1 MGLGKLLT
9 RNQRPAAGEHVRQAG
24 DLFQMIIDGSP
35 QNFPTT
41 LFRGGLSLP
50 GAWRAT
56 LKISDAIGSVPWQ
69 LWREDSEG
77 KPIEKLPRPIL
88 LQQPA
93 PPDERMTTFSSWGMD
108 LVWNGN
114 AIGVWAAWENGV
126 PTAVLPIPAE
136 QVGVRRVGWEAM
148 SGLPTGAIVYQ
159 IAGQEFAPWE
169 ILHVKGPCRPSDVR
183 GFGVLEAHLSGLT
196 GKYAGT
202 LDLAKDLQQQAQS
215 VSQHGVPTGYLKS
228 DNPDLDQDE
237 ADKIKA
243 KWLAGQADARTIA
256 VLNAT
261 TSFTPLAWNPDEMQ
275 LVEAR
280 KMSLLEQALVFGVQ
294 PSDLGVE
301 TSNRTYRNDNAEDV
315 KFVKWGLRGH
325 IARFQ
330 AALSAAFPPGQSV
343 IADLDD
349 YTLPAPLERA
359 QAAQIRIQSKQT
371 TQNEE
376 RALEGRPA
384 VDGGDEFQEPTQAPP
399 ADPAAVDPNQEGDPT
414 NGNQDQGQ

>member
-9 RNQRPAAGEHVRQAG
+9 RNVRPVSDAHVRQAG
-24 DLFQMIIDGSP
+24 EMFQMIIDGTP

-56 LKISDAIGSVPWQ
+56 LKISDAIGSVPWH
-69 LWREDSEG
+69 LWREDENG
-77 KPIEKLPRPIL
+77 KPIEKLPQPPL
-88 LQQPA
+88 LQKPA

-108 LVWNGN
+108 LVWHGN
-114 AIGVWAAWENGV
+114 AIGVWAAWEDGV
-126 PTAVLPIPAE
+126 PVAVLPIPAE
-136 QVGVRRVGWEAM
+136 QVGVRRIGWESM
-148 SGLPTGAIVYQ
+148 SGLPTGAIKYQ
-159 IAGQEFAPWE
+159 IAGMEFDPWQ

-228 DNPDLDQDE
+228 DNPDLVQTE
-237 ADKIKA
+237 ADDLKA
-243 KWLAGQADARTIA
+243 KWLAAQADGRTVA

-261 TSFTPLAWNPDEMQ
+261 TSFVPLAWNPDEMQ

-280 KMSLLEQALVFGVQ
+280 KMSLLEQALVFGMQ

-330 AALSAAFPPGQSV
+330 AALSAAYPPGQCV

-349 YTLPAPLERA
+349 YTLPDPLERA
-359 QAAQIRIQSKQT
+359 KAAQVRLTSRQT

-376 RALEGRPA
+376 RALEGRQP
-384 VDGGDEFQEPTQAPP
+384 VDGGDEFGQTPAP
-399 ADPAAVDPNQEGDPT
+399 ADPAPNPTEEGDPADGDP
-414 NGNQDQGQ
+414 NEDQ

>member
-1 MGLGKLLT
+1 MGVGKLLT
-9 RNQRPAAGEHVRQAG
+9 RNVRPASDTQVRQAG
-24 DLFQMIIDGSP
+24 EMFQMIIDGTP

-56 LKISDAIGSVPWQ
+56 LKISDAIGSVPWH
-69 LWREDSEG
+69 LWREDENG
-77 KPIEKLPRPIL
+77 KPIEKLPRPLL

-108 LVWNGN
+108 LVWHGN
-114 AIGVWAAWENGV
+114 AIGVWAAWENGI

-136 QVGVRRVGWEAM
+136 QVGVRRIGWEAM
-148 SGLPTGAIVYQ
+148 SGLPTGAIKYQ
-159 IAGQEFAPWE
+159 IAGMEFDPWQ
-169 ILHVKGPCRPSDVR
+169 IMHVKGPCRPSDVR

-228 DNPDLDQDE
+228 DNPDLNQTE
-237 ADKIKA
+237 ADDLKA
-243 KWLAGQADARTIA
+243 KWLAGQADARTVA

-261 TSFTPLAWNPDEMQ
+261 TSFEPLAWNPDEMQ

-280 KMSLLEQALVFGVQ
+280 KMSLLEQALVFGMQ

-325 IARFQ
+325 ISRFQ
-330 AALSAAFPPGQSV
+330 AALSAVFPPGQCV

-349 YTLPAPLERA
+349 YTLPDPLERA
-359 QAAQIRIQSKQT
+359 QAAQVRLQSKQT

-376 RALEGRPA
+376 RALEGRAP
-384 VDGGDEFQEPTQAPP
+384 VDGGDEFAKDPAP
-399 ADPAAVDPNQEGDPT
+399 ADPAPEPNQEGDPAD
-414 NGNQDQGQ
+414 GDPNQEDQ